1 MPRSFP
7 ADDHCAPR
15 IEHGIGAL
23 LAPGWKPGELAQIE
37 KAKPAA
43 GPDGTMISTVRSG
56 FDVWLAALED
66 DARVQPRRIAEQ
78 LERRMPF
85 SLRL

>member
-1 MPRSFP
+1 
-7 ADDHCAPR
+7 
-15 IEHGIGAL
+15 
-23 LAPGWKPGELAQIE
+23 
-37 KAKPAA
+37 
-43 GPDGTMISTVRSG
+43 MISTVRSG